1 MTNLETTMIQ
11 LSDVSYT
18 YPLSHGSGIK
28 AIRDLSLKIREG
40 EFIAVIGQNGSGKST
55 FGKLLNALLIPD
67 SGEVM
72 IAGMNT
78 KDLQKHTAIRS
89 LVGMVFQ
96 RPQDQIVSTIV
107 AEDVAFGPSNLG
119 LEPREIRR
127 RVEEALAVVGLS
139 GYEERPSYLL
149 SAGETQRL
157 ALAGV
162 LAMKPS
168 CVIFDETT
176 SMLDPLGREMVMQQ
190 AKALRAQGITIL
202 FITHLME
209 EAAQADRVI
218 ALHNGRLAMEG
229 VPTEVFASRQALQ
242 KIGLDQPE
250 AMFLGEALRPY
261 IPSIPSLTLT
271 MDELISS
278 IPKRRKTQDSTS
290 LSSES
295 FAKPAQGEEVIIV
308 EGLAHTY
315 LRDTPLAHQS
325 LDNVNLLVSRGSVHG
340 LLGATGSGKST
351 LLQHLNALICPQ
363 RGRVTVLGEDL
374 GSKSLNPKEL
384 RRQVGLSF
392 QQAEDYIFE
401 QYVGDEVAFAAKNF
415 GIEGKLIDV
424 VREAMEA
431 VGLDFN
437 AFKDRF
443 TSTLSGGELRKVA
456 LASALA
462 GQPRVLLLDEPLAGL
477 DPQSRV
483 EISAHLKG
491 LNDGGMTLVI
501 SSHQFDDL
509 LEIIGEVSVLDKGN
523 DVLSGSAEDVFG
535 NAHQLEGYGFKP
547 PAIFMLSQVLREKGW
562 LSAVGVKNVGQ
573 LITSLQAKTESVAG

>member
-11 LSDVSYT
+11 LSHVSYT
-18 YPLSHGSGIK
+18 YQLSHGSGIK
-28 AIRDLSLKIREG
+28 AIRDLSLEIREG
-40 EFIAVIGQNGSGKST
+40 EFVAVIGQNGSGKST

-229 VPTEVFASRQALQ
+229 VPAEVFASRKALQ
-242 KIGLDQPE
+242 QIGLDQPE
-250 AMFLGEALRPY
+250 AMLLGEALRPY

-295 FAKPAQGEEVIIV
+295 LAKPAQGEEVIIV
-308 EGLAHTY
+308 KGLAHTY

-325 LDNVNLLVSRGSVHG
+325 LDNVNLLVSQGSVHG

-351 LLQHLNALICPQ
+351 LLQHLNALIRPQ
-363 RGRVTVLGEDL
+363 RGRVIVLGEDL

-415 GIEGKLIDV
+415 GTEGKLIDV

-509 LEIIGEVSVLDKGN
+509 LEIISEVSVLDKGN

-547 PAIFMLSQVLREKGW
+547 PAIFMLAQALREKGW
-562 LSAVGVKNVGQ
+562 LSAVGVKNIGQ
-573 LITSLQAKTESVAG
+573 LITSLQAETESVTG

>member
-11 LSDVSYT
+11 LSHVSYT
-18 YPLSHGSGIK
+18 YQLSHGSGIK
-28 AIRDLSLKIREG
+28 AIRDLSLEIREG
-40 EFIAVIGQNGSGKST
+40 EFVAVIGQNGSGKST

-229 VPTEVFASRQALQ
+229 VPAEVFASRQALQ
-242 KIGLDQPE
+242 QIGLDQPE
-250 AMFLGEALRPY
+250 AMLLGEALRPY

-278 IPKRRKTQDSTS
+278 IPKKRKTQDSTS

-295 FAKPAQGEEVIIV
+295 LAKLAQWEEVIIV

-325 LDNVNLLVSRGSVHG
+325 LDNVNLSVSRGSVHG
-340 LLGATGSGKST
+340 LLGQPAQG
-351 LLQHLNALICPQ
+351 
-363 RGRVTVLGEDL
+363 
-374 GSKSLNPKEL
+374 NPHSYSIL
-384 RRQVGLSF
+384 MRSS
-392 QQAEDYIFE
+392 A
-401 QYVGDEVAFAAKNF
+401 
-415 GIEGKLIDV
+415 
-424 VREAMEA
+424 
-431 VGLDFN
+431 
-437 AFKDRF
+437 
-443 TSTLSGGELRKVA
+443 LSG
-456 LASALA
+456 A
-462 GQPRVLLLDEPLAGL
+462 G
-477 DPQSRV
+477 
-483 EISAHLKG
+483 
-491 LNDGGMTLVI
+491 
-501 SSHQFDDL
+501 
-509 LEIIGEVSVLDKGN
+509 
-523 DVLSGSAEDVFG
+523 
-535 NAHQLEGYGFKP
+535 
-547 PAIFMLSQVLREKGW
+547 
-562 LSAVGVKNVGQ
+562 
-573 LITSLQAKTESVAG
+573 